1 MIFSIKILGGINLL
15 INSYVPYVVPYN
27 QFSQPCNYYSQYPVR
42 TYPLYT
48 AYYPWHHYSGCDYGG
63 WQNEYSGTTI
73 TDINNLEIERWG
85 SWPPKIS
92 CGFTGYKTN
101 KFDQKDKIVSGGW
114 VAGWA
119 DDIAEKDV
127 LQGVVAAGVSVY
139 SSNPAPFLYWVETL
153 VNRTISSLSSSVKQ
167 RFTAEVRNKVK
178 ELTADVIKQAIQ
190 GKSARE
196 TLSRF
201 DTFDIKSGAI
211 KYSGKNQVCGNTVST
226 TWGMKPYVAIRIR

>member
-1 MIFSIKILGGINLL
+1 MTLL
-15 INSYVPYVVPYN
+15 INSYVPYGISYN
-27 QFSQPCNYYSQYPVR
+27 QFGQFYDYYSQCLVR
-42 TYPLYT
+42 TYPLY
-48 AYYPWHHYSGCDYGG
+48 AEYYPWHHGY
-63 WQNEYSGTTI
+63 NGTII
-73 TDINNLEIERWG
+73 TDINNSEIERLG
-85 SWPPKIS
+85 SWDWPPKIPT

-167 RFTAEVRNKVK
+167 RFTADVRNKVK

-201 DTFDIKSGAI
+201 DTFDIKAGAI